1 MLIYKPRS
9 PYMLI
14 WKSGSQLA
22 NLGEEACSG
31 TDKCPSQP
39 DSRQLCVFFPPSLM
53 LLCILSP
60 PTNTSLGITL
70 INSIMVSS
78 YVNCGATHSCLLTS
92 QRQLQITQTKP
103 SLFCFDQLL
112 LLLFTP
118 KWRYFPGGSVVKDLP
133 CNAGDSG
140 SIRSPGW
147 SHMLQGSWAL
157 ESILSNGRGH
167 RSKKPGHRN

>member
-22 NLGEEACSG
+22 NLGEEACGG
-31 TDKCPSQP
+31 TDKCPSQS

-78 YVNCGATHSCLLTS
+78 YVNCGTTHSCLLTS
-92 QRQLQITQTKP
+92 QRQVQITATKAA
-103 SLFCFDQLL
+103 LFCFDQLL

-118 KWRYFPGGSVVKDLP
+118 KWRYFPGGSAVKNLNLP
-133 CNAGDSG
+133 CNAGDVG
-140 SIRSPGW
+140 LIPGPRAKTPHA
-147 SHMLQGSWAL
+147 SCMLGCNYWAWRP
-157 ESILSNGRGH
+157 EPVGH
-167 RSKKPGHRN
+167 E